1 MLFFI
6 ISLVLLL
13 STFKIRTRKRIYKI
27 FFFFIKLFFLPIRLV
42 GFFIKR
48 YFKNRE
54 IENKILLKE
63 KIKRERIENRIAEIK
78 KNLPAN
84 SN

>member
-27 FFFFIKLFFLPIRLV
+27 TFFFIKLFFFPFRILNY
-42 GFFIKR
+42 FFKQ
-48 YFKNRE
+48 YLKNRN
-54 IENKILLKE
+54 IQNKIDLKE
-63 KIKRERIENRIAEIK
+63 KQKREKIEKRIAEIK
-78 KNLPAN
+78 NTLPTK
-84 SN
+84 